1 MQMKKRIF
9 SVVITLM
16 LIISIIPAT
25 VVHANDIRIIVD
37 GQEIFFPDQR
47 PAIVDG
53 RTLVPVRGVF
63 EALGFNVGWDDHA
76 RAAILSRHDY
86 QLIIPVGSYSFT
98 TNGATH
104 LLDVPAQIIGDR
116 TMLPIRFPL
125 ESVGYEL
132 DWDGNTGTV
141 IITTIN
147 QTTHPF
153 NTPEHA
159 PHLATQSSI
168 TLSSYRRLTE
178 SELQEWIDEYRKMG
192 GMSEPEHEV
201 VRLANIE
208 RERHGL
214 QLLVIDE
221 ALSMAARFHAQ
232 IVANADF
239 YHYLAPGESIAGVHR
254 LGPYGGSLSAAR
266 DIFGVQG
273 LTAAA
278 GPTTG
283 FGVTPQSQIAT
294 LMNSAPHREGLLRT
308 DNARIGVGAQIGA
321 SGRIYFYMMY
331 AR

>member
-1 MQMKKRIF
+1 MKKLIF
-9 SVVITLM
+9 SVAMMLM

-25 VVHANDIRIIVD
+25 VVYARDIRVTID
-37 GQEIFFPDQR
+37 GNEIFFPDQT

-63 EALGFNVGWDDHA
+63 EALGFDVDWNDHA
-76 RAAILSRHDY
+76 RAATLSRHDY

-98 TNGATH
+98 TNGAIH
-104 LLDVPAQIIGDR
+104 LLDVPAQIIGGR
-116 TMLPIRFPL
+116 TMLPIRLPL
-125 ESVGYEL
+125 ESVGYQL
-132 DWDGNTGTV
+132 DWDGNTRTV
-141 IITTIN
+141 IITTTEN
-147 QTTHPF
+147 QTVHPF
-153 NTPEHA
+153 NAPEQA

-168 TLSSYRRLTE
+168 ELPSYRRLTD
-178 SELQEWIDEYRKMG
+178 SELQEWIDEYWGMG
-192 GMSEPEHEV
+192 GMSEPEQEV

-208 RERHGL
+208 RERYGL
-214 QLLVIDE
+214 PALVIDE

-239 YHYLAPGESIAGVHR
+239 YHHLPPGESIAGVHR
-254 LGPYGGSLSAAR
+254 FGAYGGSLSAAR
-266 DIFGVQG
+266 EVFGVQG

-283 FGVTPQSQIAT
+283 FGVTPQRQIAT
-294 LMNSAPHREGLLRT
+294 LMNSTPHREGLLRA